1 VRIRESAPG
10 RWVLDQTGPIV
21 TLEGGGTMGLR
32 YKRPAN
38 VPLLLTPQGLVYDWP
53 NENDRYYQR
62 LSADPAASTRD
73 FISREIAARR
83 TRMSAGGAYTDQ
95 PAQSGDA
102 GQLHAMSSA
111 FQFGA
116 GLGALNRGNQAAAAT
131 AFEAARRSAEDGLAG
146 KPFDATRATHDALRT
161 GAALAGADG
170 NAAASQAASSRPAGS
185 GVGVGAK
192 TPESLQDDVIVDAA
206 MMSAY
211 TDGRAYDVLVLL
223 PYGSSAGEFC
233 FQYGIPKANA
243 LSLLEHAY
251 AVAGDTSTYGNGS
264 PRRQI
269 SYRSYPI
276 SVGQTLRM
284 GVEFKP
290 GQFVTKPANY
300 TAHGI
305 LPLR

>member
-1 VRIRESAPG
+1 MGTKVWREPAIT
-10 RWVLDQTGPIV
+10 QT
-21 TLEGGGTMGLR
+21 
-32 YKRPAN
+32 
-38 VPLLLTPQGLVYDWP
+38 
-53 NENDRYYQR
+53 
-62 LSADPAASTRD
+62 PAA
-73 FISREIAARR
+73 
-83 TRMSAGGAYTDQ
+83 GAI
-95 PAQSGDA
+95 
-102 GQLHAMSSA
+102 
-111 FQFGA
+111 
-116 GLGALNRGNQAAAAT
+116 
-131 AFEAARRSAEDGLAG
+131 GLAG
-146 KPFDATRATHDALRT
+146 KPFDATVAAQDALRT
-161 GAALAGADG
+161 GAALGGADSH
-170 NAAASQAASSRPAGS
+170 AAASPALSPRPAGS
-185 GVGVGAK
+185 GVGAK

-251 AVAGDTSTYGNGS
+251 AVAGDTSTYGSGS